1 MLSIINIICI
11 IVLWNSLFLLNEES
25 FVLLSFFLFVF
36 ISKENVSEPI
46 SEVLDNQS
54 NLLVADV
61 TYTLNSYNNKYREDF
76 VFGFKISNKM
86 FNKVL
91 CLHETN
97 YLIMLNYKIKAVK
110 HITFILH
117 NLIKSKLSTIKILE
131 NWSNILLVSVFQFHF
146 SEANTRLN
154 TYFKQYPSSYTRLL
168 NLL

>member
-25 FVLLSFFLFVF
+25 FVLLSFLLFVF
-36 ISKENVSEPI
+36 ICKENVSDTI
-46 SEVLDNQS
+46 SEVLDDQS

-61 TYTLNSYNNKYREDF
+61 THTLNSYNHTYKEDF

-86 FNKVL
+86 FYKVL
-91 CLHETN
+91 CLHEIN
-97 YLIMLNYKIKAVK
+97 YLILLNYKNKTVK

-117 NLIKSKLSTIKILE
+117 SLIKSKLSTIKILE
-131 NWSNILLVSVFQFHF
+131 DWSSILLVSAFQFSF
-146 SEANTRLN
+146 SEANIRLN